1 MKDKLHSMGSLQA
14 QTSAFKLLDAM
25 QRLPK
30 HEQVSALILSFL
42 LICKRYDQSPREMC
56 ELGERILSDCL
67 TEGRGEQARALI
79 NYMKGEL

>member
-14 QTSAFKLLDAM
+14 QTPAFKLLDGL

-56 ELGERILSDCL
+56 ELGERLLADCL

>member
-1 MKDKLHSMGSLQA
+1 MKDSLHNIGSHQA
-14 QTSAFKLLDAM
+14 QTSAFKLLDGV

-42 LICKRYDQSPREMC
+42 LICKRYDYAPREAC
-56 ELGERILSDCL
+56 ELGERILADCL
-67 TEGRGEQARALI
+67 SKGRGEHARALI

>member
-1 MKDKLHSMGSLQA
+1 MKDNLHSMGSHQA
-14 QTSAFKLLDAM
+14 QTSAFKLLDAV

-42 LICKRYDQSPREMC
+42 CFDQSPREMC

-67 TEGRGEQARALI
+67 SKGRGEQARALI

>member
-1 MKDKLHSMGSLQA
+1 MKDKLHSIGSHQA
-14 QTSAFKLLDAM
+14 QVSAFTLLDSM

-42 LICKRYDQSPREMC
+42 LICKRFDYNPREAC

-67 TEGRGEQARALI
+67 SKGRGEQARALI
-79 NYMKGEL
+79 NYVKGEL

>member
-1 MKDKLHSMGSLQA
+1 MKDNLHGISSYHA
-14 QTSAFKLLDAM
+14 QTAAFKLLDGV

-30 HEQVSALILSFL
+30 HEQVAALILSFL

-56 ELGERILSDCL
+56 ELGERLLADCL
-67 TEGRGEQARALI
+67 SKGHGQHARALI

>member
-1 MKDKLHSMGSLQA
+1 MKDKLHSMGSHQA
-14 QTSAFKLLDAM
+14 QTSAFKLLDAL
-25 QRLPK
+25 QRLPQ

-42 LICKRYDQSPREMC
+42 LICKRFDYNPREAC

-67 TEGRGEQARALI
+67 SKGRGEQARALI